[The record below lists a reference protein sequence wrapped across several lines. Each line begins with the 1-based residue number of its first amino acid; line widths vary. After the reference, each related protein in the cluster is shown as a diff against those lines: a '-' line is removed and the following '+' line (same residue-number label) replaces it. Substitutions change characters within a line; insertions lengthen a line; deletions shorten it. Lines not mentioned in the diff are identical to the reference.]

1 MGFKNKIRPIWVLLL
16 VAILIVLPIYFN
28 NTGMVF
34 GDTYFH
40 YNRIYEAAQQIR
52 HNNFSFINLYS
63 FQQSGR
69 VVNQVYSP
77 LLTYF
82 FGGILLLV
90 GNWFRFQVIS
100 IVVVCFLAGVFT
112 YHGARRLELTARTSL
127 IIAIIYMSSFS
138 IFNFIYSTSWRG
150 VAAMF
155 IPLLVGP
162 MLDLYRGD
170 WTWKSMFFLSIGIS
184 LIAQAQIL
192 AVTLILPMLVPFFVV
207 GLVKSK
213 HKWRSLGFLSA
224 AVVMAV
230 ILNLNVVLPYLE
242 LIKGN
247 TILPPANFPLMEGVT
262 NILVPFYNA
271 GPLSNVVVSVLF
283 FMSFAGLI
291 LFWHR
296 LKDFSKLVSIIGM
309 VYMVLGTSLI
319 PWSAVGTS
327 FPALGNFL
335 QLPRRFIIVG
345 LIFMVLGAV
354 LLLRDLM
361 ESSTRKISF
370 TAVDFMLTIFAI
382 ASVTSLMVTIDGWNS
397 QSRSKSAD
405 LASGLATGKA
415 NVFAHKLNGKKISK
429 IIELQPAFHSAN
441 TGKLIYAVDRV
452 TPDYTPIQKYSNK
465 VNYYQLYIN
474 YVIKPKTRF
483 KHTVKKDGIMQLTWH
498 VSKSKT
504 QNVPVV
510 AYKNTRIKFNG
521 KVLKHTHLKQTAIG
535 SLLLKSQKGLNKLQ
549 ISYTPN
555 KSTLLG
561 TTLAL
566 ISWIIAGIVS
576 IFYLMRKRYNK
587 FWMKN

>member
-1 MGFKNKIRPIWVLLL
+1 MIFKNKIHPIWVLFL

-28 NTGMVF
+28 NTGMAF

-100 IVVVCFLAGVFT
+100 IIVVCLLAGIFT
-112 YHGARRLELTARTSL
+112 YYGARRLELTAKTSL
-127 IIAIIYMSSFS
+127 IVAIMYMSSFS

-162 MLDLYRGD
+162 ILDLYRGD
-170 WTWKSMFFLSIGIS
+170 WTWKSMFFLSIAIS
-184 LIAQAQIL
+184 LITQAQIL
-192 AVTLILPMLVPFFVV
+192 AVTLILPILVPFFVI
-207 GLVKSK
+207 GLIKST
-213 HKWRSLGFLSA
+213 HKWRGVGFLSA

-230 ILNLNVVLPYLE
+230 VLNLNVVLPYVE

-262 NILVPFYNA
+262 NILVPFYDA
-271 GPLSNVVVSVLF
+271 APLSNVVISILF

-291 LFWHR
+291 LFWSR
-296 LKDFSKLVSIIGM
+296 LGNFSKLVSIIGM

-319 PWSAVGTS
+319 PWSAVETS
-327 FPALGNFL
+327 VPALGNFL

-345 LIFMVLGAV
+345 LLFLVLGAV
-354 LLLRDLM
+354 LILRDLV
-361 ESSTRKISF
+361 ESSMHKVSF
-370 TAVDFMLTIFAI
+370 TIVDFMLTVFTI
-382 ASVTSLMVTIDGWNS
+382 ASVTSLMVTINDWNS
-397 QSRSKSAD
+397 QSRSNSAG
-405 LASGLATGKA
+405 LASGLATEKV
-415 NVFAHKLNGKKISK
+415 NVFAHKLDGKKISK

-441 TGKLIYAVDRV
+441 TGKLIHAVDRV

-465 VNYYQLYIN
+465 IDYYQLYVN
-474 YVIKPKTRF
+474 YVIKPKNKF
-483 KHTVKKDGIMQLTWH
+483 KHTVKKDGVMELTWND
-498 VSKSKT
+498 SKAKT
-504 QNVPVV
+504 QDVPVV
-510 AYKNTRIKFNG
+510 AYKNTQIKFNG
-521 KVLKHTHLKQTAIG
+521 KVLKHNHLKQTAIG
-535 SLLLKSQKGLNKLQ
+535 SLLLKSQKGLNRLQ
-549 ISYTPN
+549 ISYVPN
-555 KSTLLG
+555 KLTLVG
-561 TTLAL
+561 TAVAL
-566 ISWIIAGIVS
+566 FGWIIAGIVS
-576 IFYLMRKRYNK
+576 IFYLIRKRYNK
-587 FWMKN
+587 FG